1 MGNNLRLIK
10 TRIKS
15 AKNIAQI
22 TKAMEMVSAA
32 KMKKAQARLGDSVA
46 YAEKL
51 HEMMQ
56 TLASFV
62 DSSQHPLL
70 YAADNV
76 KSALVVVMSSNKG
89 LAGAL
94 NANVFRET
102 GKLTREMA
110 TKNMR
115 VDYVSIGRKARDFL
129 RYSKRNLV
137 GVFDGFGDTPHYT
150 QIQPIASFVIDAFL
164 KREYDVIYFVY
175 PKFVTT
181 LTQKPLV
188 HTLLPVAL
196 PKSSAHDKAVAK
208 PVFEPASEV
217 LLDKLLPYYV
227 EQELFQFILQ
237 SNASEHSAR
246 MIAMKNATD
255 NAKDVRK
262 ELTLEFNTA
271 RQAQITQQIAEIAS
285 ATMI

>member
-1 MGNNLRLIK
+1 MANNARLIK
-10 TRIKS
+10 SRIKS

-32 KMKKAQARLGDSVA
+32 KMKKAQVRLGDSVA

-56 TLASFV
+56 TLATFI

-70 YAADNV
+70 YVNPNPQ
-76 KSALVVVMSSNKG
+76 KTLVVLMTSNKG

-94 NANVFRET
+94 NANVLRES
-102 GKLTREMA
+102 GRLAKELSAQGMS
-110 TKNMR
+110 
-115 VDYVSIGRKARDFL
+115 VDYVSIGRKGRDYL
-129 RYSKRNLV
+129 RYTRRTIV
-137 GVFDGFGDTPHYT
+137 GVFDGFGDTPHYA
-150 QIQPIASFVIDAFL
+150 QIQPIARFIIDSFI
-164 KREYDVIYFVY
+164 KREYDLIYFIY
-175 PKFVTT
+175 PKFIST
-181 LTQKPLV
+181 LNQKPIVHTMLPVAIPSGTKSKEATQKPL
-188 HTLLPVAL
+188 
-196 PKSSAHDKAVAK
+196 
-208 PVFEPASEV
+208 FEPASEV
-217 LLDKLLPYYV
+217 LLERLLPYYV

-237 SNASEHSAR
+237 ANASEHSAR

-255 NAKDVRK
+255 NAKDIRK
-262 ELTLEFNTA
+262 ELLLEFNSA

>member
-1 MGNNLRLIK
+1 MANDRAIK
-10 TRIKS
+10 SRIKS

-32 KMKKAQARLGDSVA
+32 KMKKAQAKLGSSMA

-56 TLASFV
+56 TLSSFI
-62 DSSQHPLL
+62 DASQHPLL
-70 YAADNV
+70 YVNNNP
-76 KSALVVVMSSNKG
+76 KSALIVVMTSNKG
-89 LAGAL
+89 LSGAL
-94 NANVFRET
+94 NSNVLRESSRMA
-102 GKLTREMA
+102 REMSA
-110 TKNMR
+110 KGMK
-115 VDYVSIGRKARDFL
+115 VEFVSIGKKGRDFL
-129 RYSKRNLV
+129 RYTRRTIV
-137 GVFDGFGDTPHYT
+137 GVFDGFGDTPKYT
-150 QIQPIASFVIDAFL
+150 QVQPIAQFVIDAFL

-175 PKFVTT
+175 PKFIST
-181 LTQKPLV
+181 LVQHATV
-188 HTLLPVAL
+188 HTMLPVAL
-196 PKSSAHDKAVAK
+196 PSEEKSSEARQK
-208 PVFEPASEV
+208 PLFEPESEI
-217 LLDKLLPYYV
+217 LLERLLPYYV

-255 NAKDVRK
+255 NAKEVRK
-262 ELTLEFNTA
+262 DLTLEYNRA

>member
-1 MGNNLRLIK
+1 MANNARLIK
-10 TRIKS
+10 SRIKS

-32 KMKKAQARLGDSVA
+32 KMRKAQARLGDSMA

-56 TLASFV
+56 TLSSFI
-62 DSSQHPLL
+62 DSTQHPLL
-70 YAADNV
+70 YVNPNPQNV
-76 KSALVVVMSSNKG
+76 LIVLMTSNKG

-94 NANVFRET
+94 NANVLRE
-102 GKLTREMA
+102 GSKLARELTEKGM
-110 TKNMR
+110 K

-129 RYSKRNLV
+129 RFSRRNIV
-137 GVFDGFGDTPHYT
+137 AVFDGFGDTPHYT
-150 QIQPIASFVIDAFL
+150 QIQPIARFIIDSFVSH
-164 KREYDVIYFVY
+164 EYDVIYFVY
-175 PKFVTT
+175 PKFITT
-181 LTQKPLV
+181 LNQKPEVHTMLPVAVPTVEKTKEATQKPL
-188 HTLLPVAL
+188 
-196 PKSSAHDKAVAK
+196 
-208 PVFEPASEV
+208 FEPASEV
-217 LLDKLLPYYV
+217 LLERLLPYYV
-227 EQELFQFILQ
+227 EQELFQFVLQ

-255 NAKDVRK
+255 NAKEVRK